1 MQEWIIAMLVVSIL
15 LILRDMAKTV
25 FSGKT
30 KEKEEMLPL
39 CESHPQKE
47 KVERYAASFR
57 KLADTF
63 YGMPYRKE
71 FLSGGQLNRIISD
84 TSAAVC
90 SRCYQ
95 REICWGER
103 AGETMRGSENMIRT
117 MEEGNEESIQRTR
130 SEWMGACGRS
140 AQYFQVLNEGFREER
155 QNLVWDNRMIESR
168 LAVAQQLTEI
178 SRIMEHMA
186 EELYDIMPA
195 DPQFQEDLKKALR
208 KKHVLVKNVWVMDK
222 IEGRRQ
228 IFLNLRA
235 RSGQCVS
242 MTEIAQILSRICG
255 SSMTPDAGSRS
266 IVNGDFR
273 MVHFVEDVSYQ
284 MLYGVARLT
293 REAEKVSG
301 DNYICRQE
309 EDGRFFL
316 CLSDGMGSGIEASRI
331 MEHMAEELYD
341 IMPADPQFQ
350 EDLKK
355 ALRKKHVLVKNVW
368 VMDKIE
374 GRRQIFLNLRARSG
388 QCVSMTEIAQI
399 LSRICGSSM
408 TPDAGS
414 RSIVNGDFRMVHF
427 VEDVSYQMLYGV
439 ARLTRE
445 AEKVSGDNY
454 ICRQEEDGRFFLCL
468 SDGMGSGIEAFKESE
483 IVVELLEQFLESGFS
498 QETAARMVNS
508 ALLLKGREGMFSTVD
523 ICAVDLYT
531 GICDFLKAGASST
544 FIKRDHWV
552 ESIAS
557 ENLAAGLVQQ
567 LDFDT
572 ASRKLYHGDYL
583 IMMTDG
589 VLDALPTEREEETMK
604 EIIMDVREKEPREMG
619 RGILERVLGYSD
631 YHARDDMTVVVAG
644 LWKK

>member
-15 LILRDMAKTV
+15 LMIRDMAKTV

-30 KEKEEMLPL
+30 HEKEEIMPPG
-39 CESHPQKE
+39 ESHPQKE
-47 KVERYAASFR
+47 KVEKYAASLR

-71 FLSGGQLNRIISD
+71 FLSSGQLNRIISD

-103 AGETMRGSENMIRT
+103 AGDTMRCSENMIRT
-117 MEEGNEESIQRTR
+117 MEEGDEESIRQVR
-130 SEWMGACGRS
+130 SDWMGACGRS
-140 AQYFQVLNEGFREER
+140 AQYFQVMGEEFREER

-178 SRIMEHMA
+178 SRIMDHMA

-195 DPQFQEDLKKALR
+195 DPQFQEDLRKAFR
-208 KKHVLVKNVWVMDK
+208 KKHIVIRRVWVMDK
-222 IEGRRQ
+222 VEGRRQ
-228 IFLNLRA
+228 VFLNMRA

-242 MTEIAQILSRICG
+242 MVEISQILSRICG
-255 SSMTPDAGSRS
+255 SPMTPEQGSRS
-266 IVNGDFR
+266 IVNGEFHT
-273 MVHFVEDVSYQ
+273 VHFVEDVSYQ

-293 REAEKVSG
+293 REQEKVSG

-316 CLSDGMGSGIEASRI
+316 CLSDGMGSG
-331 MEHMAEELYD
+331 M
-341 IMPADPQFQ
+341 
-350 EDLKK
+350 
-355 ALRKKHVLVKNVW
+355 
-368 VMDKIE
+368 
-374 GRRQIFLNLRARSG
+374 
-388 QCVSMTEIAQI
+388 
-399 LSRICGSSM
+399 
-408 TPDAGS
+408 
-414 RSIVNGDFRMVHF
+414 
-427 VEDVSYQMLYGV
+427 
-439 ARLTRE
+439 
-445 AEKVSGDNY
+445 
-454 ICRQEEDGRFFLCL
+454 
-468 SDGMGSGIEAFKESE
+468 EAFKESE
-483 IVVELLEQFLESGFS
+483 IVVELLEQFMESGLS

-531 GICDFLKAGASST
+531 GICNFLKAGASST

-557 ENLAAGLVQQ
+557 ESLAAGLVQQ

-589 VLDALPTEREEETMK
+589 VLDALPREREEETMK
-604 EIIMDVREKEPREMG
+604 EIIMDIKEETPKDMS

-631 YHARDDMTVVVAG
+631 YCAKDDMTVLVAG
-644 LWKK
+644 MWKK